1 MKSFSHFLIAVV
13 ALVVVSSCSNM
24 NKNLQQM
31 IPSDATGVVSID
43 VPLIL
48 EQAGVKHDDE
58 IELPESLM
66 AIVDENDDN
75 LLCQLF
81 TDLPYMGVDTDSHC
95 YVFFTSKSFSQVVL
109 VPLDDERKAMDVMS
123 RRVGGDFA
131 AHEGLQCAYV
141 EDHFYAVKD
150 HVLMIARVSRLA
162 PIEKLAH
169 QAAIMYSRNGRD
181 ITAVEEVMAH
191 INGEG
196 AVNIYLTMPA
206 VKSLLNGSVTYRELA
221 EKMPLVDIFTE
232 SDIKAVL
239 ARVMLDD
246 KGGKLEAELLADEG
260 SDYVRLLKATTSK
273 PSASVLAAIPNSME
287 YIMSMS
293 VHGDKFVALPQIQQL
308 LDVFKAL
315 PYIGVI
321 DLAAILR
328 NIDGPFAVG
337 MAHDPTFDDEWN
349 AVVAAKTTHADAIV
363 SQISAFA
370 TAMGQAPEIYDGEYI
385 YQYDN
390 KMIKVGTSNDVL
402 YVKMLNYEQ
411 TEGYASELP
420 AAVQLFDS
428 APIAFY
434 VQPSSPF
441 SGAHFSCGL
450 TDYVHVNG
458 EFVPSSAQTNATLEL
473 LEILCSVKSSHPYDD
488 MASDAWASV
497 SGLPASNH

>member
-58 IELPESLM
+58 IELPESLL

-232 SDIKAVL
+232 SDIKAVQ

-260 SDYVRLLKATTSK
+260 SDYVRLLKATTS
-273 PSASVLAAIPNSME
+273 
-287 YIMSMS
+287 
-293 VHGDKFVALPQIQQL
+293 
-308 LDVFKAL
+308 
-315 PYIGVI
+315 
-321 DLAAILR
+321 
-328 NIDGPFAVG
+328 
-337 MAHDPTFDDEWN
+337 
-349 AVVAAKTTHADAIV
+349 
-363 SQISAFA
+363 
-370 TAMGQAPEIYDGEYI
+370 
-385 YQYDN
+385 
-390 KMIKVGTSNDVL
+390 
-402 YVKMLNYEQ
+402 
-411 TEGYASELP
+411 
-420 AAVQLFDS
+420 
-428 APIAFY
+428 
-434 VQPSSPF
+434 
-441 SGAHFSCGL
+441 
-450 TDYVHVNG
+450 
-458 EFVPSSAQTNATLEL
+458 
-473 LEILCSVKSSHPYDD
+473 
-488 MASDAWASV
+488 
-497 SGLPASNH
+497 